1 MNVTFVKRFLLECD
15 AMYSG
20 VEAPSFWSDTR
31 SPEDSIMPQG
41 TGNFVVIA
49 VRTSY
54 LTHTFFCNTSKCTHF
69 IIYAYNLSHGYFMFW
84 RSLS

>member
-20 VEAPSFWSDTR
+20 MEAPSVWSDTR

-41 TGNFVVIA
+41 TGNFVN
-49 VRTSY
+49 
-54 LTHTFFCNTSKCTHF
+54 H
-69 IIYAYNLSHGYFMFW
+69 
-84 RSLS
+84 